1 MARELSSN
9 WKQLQAQIQAES
21 SPKPDG
27 KTPNTLKRR
36 ASSKALASAAKK
48 QKKPVVSKTAAA
60 STSTTVTPRPPPS
73 AAARA
78 RRVPADLAARMGA
91 AQSSKVADPARTGPS
106 PSLAAWA
113 AENDVSAESLAEA
126 YGLGLP
132 GNAML
137 AEPEKENAGRTP
149 GLDVGKYVAMD
160 CEMVGVGEGGHESVL
175 ARVSLVDF
183 HGRQVYDS
191 FVRPRERVT
200 DWRTAVSGI
209 APRKMRLAREFED
222 VQAEVAELLQDR
234 ILIGHDVKHDLDA
247 LQLTHSIKDIRD
259 TSKFP
264 GFRQY
269 GNGKKPALR
278 KLAGEILKV
287 EIQQGAHSS
296 VEDAKV
302 TMALFRRHKPA
313 FDVDNTNRFPTFAPG
328 ARSAA
333 KKPKKKKK

>member
-149 GLDVGKYVAMD
+149 GLDVGKYVALD
-160 CEMVGVGEGGHESVL
+160 CEMVGVGEGGYESVL

-191 FVRPRERVT
+191 FVRPREKVT

-234 ILIGHDVKHDLDA
+234 ILIPVLQFVLELRD
-247 LQLTHSIKDIRD
+247 QLTHSIKDIRD

-264 GFRQY
+264 GFRRY

-278 KLAGEILKV
+278 KLAEEILKV

-313 FDVDNTNRFPTFAPG
+313 FDVDNTNRFPAFAPG

>member
-21 SPKPDG
+21 SSKPDG
-27 KTPNTLKRR
+27 KTPSTLKRK
-36 ASSKALASAAKK
+36 ASG
-48 QKKPVVSKTAAA
+48 KPS
-60 STSTTVTPRPPPS
+60 PRPPRSRRSPS
-73 AAARA
+73 SPRQLPPAPAPPSHRA
-78 RRVPADLAARMGA
+78 RRPRRGKGPPRARRPRRTHGRRA
-91 AQSSKVADPARTGPS
+91 VVQGWPDPARTGPS

-126 YGLGLP
+126 YGLGP
-132 GNAML
+132 
-137 AEPEKENAGRTP
+137 PRQCHCSPSRRRRTPGRTP
-149 GLDVGKYVAMD
+149 GLDVGKSTTA
-160 CEMVGVGEGGHESVL
+160 
-175 ARVSLVDF
+175 
-183 HGRQVYDS
+183 
-191 FVRPRERVT
+191 FVRPREKVT

>member
-1 MARELSSN
+1 
-9 WKQLQAQIQAES
+9 
-21 SPKPDG
+21 
-27 KTPNTLKRR
+27 
-36 ASSKALASAAKK
+36 
-48 QKKPVVSKTAAA
+48 
-60 STSTTVTPRPPPS
+60 
-73 AAARA
+73 
-78 RRVPADLAARMGA
+78 GA

-149 GLDVGKYVAMD
+149 GLDVGKYVALD
-160 CEMVGVGEGGHESVL
+160 CEMVGVGEGGYESVL

-191 FVRPRERVT
+191 FVRPREKVT

-264 GFRQY
+264 GFRRY

-278 KLAGEILKV
+278 KLAEEILKV

-313 FDVDNTNRFPTFAPG
+313 FDVDNTNRFPAFAPG

>member
-9 WKQLQAQIQAES
+9 WKQLQAHIQAES
-21 SPKPDG
+21 SSQPDV
-27 KTPNTLKRR
+27 KTPSTLKRK
-36 ASSKALASAAKK
+36 ASGKGLASVPKK
-48 QKKPVVSKTAAA
+48 QKKPVVSRTAAA
-60 STSTTVTPRPPPS
+60 SASTT
-73 AAARA
+73 
-78 RRVPADLAARMGA
+78 
-91 AQSSKVADPARTGPS
+91 
-106 PSLAAWA
+106 
-113 AENDVSAESLAEA
+113 
-126 YGLGLP
+126 
-132 GNAML
+132 
-137 AEPEKENAGRTP
+137 
-149 GLDVGKYVAMD
+149 
-160 CEMVGVGEGGHESVL
+160 
-175 ARVSLVDF
+175 
-183 HGRQVYDS
+183 
-191 FVRPRERVT
+191 
-200 DWRTAVSGI
+200 
-209 APRKMRLAREFED
+209 
-222 VQAEVAELLQDR
+222 
-234 ILIGHDVKHDLDA
+234 HDLDA